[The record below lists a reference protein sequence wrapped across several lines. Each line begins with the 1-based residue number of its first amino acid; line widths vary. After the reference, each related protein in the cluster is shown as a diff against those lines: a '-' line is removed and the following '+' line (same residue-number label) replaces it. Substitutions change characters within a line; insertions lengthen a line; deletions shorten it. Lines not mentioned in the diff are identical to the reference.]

1 MNTYHEEIVSLK
13 AKLASQQSYIEAHKG
28 KQNTHQNLQF
38 LRVTGLTLE
47 DNDVNACFLHLAR
60 DQLDVDFKRSDFS
73 ARKIRPKKPGMA
85 QQQGQC
91 HSNDLTPDPVTNVN
105 TATRAAKPII
115 IVEFYNFWVRRQVYA
130 AKRQLK
136 DTVIFISEQLHRE
149 MNALFFKCDNSRKTT
164 ESRHH
169 GPMN

>member
-1 MNTYHEEIVSLK
+1 
-13 AKLASQQSYIEAHKG
+13 
-28 KQNTHQNLQF
+28 
-38 LRVTGLTLE
+38 
-47 DNDVNACFLHLAR
+47 
-60 DQLDVDFKRSDFS
+60 
-73 ARKIRPKKPGMA
+73 MA
-85 QQQGQC
+85 QQHAQG
-91 HSNDLTPDPVTNVN
+91 HYNDLTPDPVTNVN

-136 DTVIFISEQLHRE
+136 DTGIFISEQLPQE
-149 MNALFFKCDNSRKTT
+149 MNALFFKCRHSSKTT